1 MNYLRFVAFDNI
13 FNTEVS
19 WRRTKRFI
27 NICHSC
33 WFWSGFH
40 TKCGSSLSS
49 YEWSK
54 PVGNILLL
62 RPSVLDLLAI
72 VAILALLTIFS
83 FPSVLAKVPVMKMIF
98 RLDKS
103 IDSLGIITLKN
114 PKSHRGTL
122 CYVLSKAW

>member
-1 MNYLRFVAFDNI
+1 MNYLRFVGFDNI
-13 FNTEVS
+13 FNTKVS

-54 PVGNILLL
+54 PVGNTLLL
-62 RPSVLDLLAI
+62 RPSLLELLAV
-72 VAILALLTIFS
+72 VAILALLTTFS
-83 FPSVLAKVPVMKMIF
+83 FPSVLAKVQEMENDFQV
-98 RLDKS
+98 RQE
-103 IDSLGIITLKN
+103 
-114 PKSHRGTL
+114 H
-122 CYVLSKAW
+122 